1 MLKSCQYCGRIHDS
15 KYICPQKEQRIKD
28 RQGKSKTK
36 ADRFRW
42 SKQWKDKRAEI
53 RERDLVCR
61 VCEAGLYDPERKYET
76 QDLSVHHIDSIESA
90 WDSRLDNGNLITLC
104 LRHHEMA
111 ERGDIPK
118 EVLKNLAKGREGTPG
133 GLISVI

>member
-1 MLKSCQYCGRIHDS
+1 MLRSCQYCGRIHDS
-15 KYICPQKEQRIKD
+15 RYICPQKEQRIKE
-28 RQGKSKTK
+28 RQEKGNTK
-36 ADRFRW
+36 ANRFRW
-42 SKQWKDKRAEI
+42 GRQWKDKRAEI

-61 VCEAGLYDPERKYET
+61 VCEAGLYAPERKYET

-104 LRHHEMA
+104 PRHHEMA
-111 ERGDIPK
+111 ECGDIPK
-118 EVLKNLAKGREGTPG
+118 DVLRQLVEEKESTPG

>member
-61 VCEAGLYDPERKYET
+61 ICEQGLYNPIRQYET
-76 QDLSVHHIDSIESA
+76 DNLSVHHIEGIETE
-90 WDSRLDNGNLITLC
+90 WEERLNNYNLITLC
-104 LRHHEMA
+104 DRHHEMA
-111 ERGDIPK
+111 ERGEIPK
-118 EVLKNLAKGREGTPG
+118 DVLRKLAEEREGPPG
-133 GLISVI
+133 DLMLFL